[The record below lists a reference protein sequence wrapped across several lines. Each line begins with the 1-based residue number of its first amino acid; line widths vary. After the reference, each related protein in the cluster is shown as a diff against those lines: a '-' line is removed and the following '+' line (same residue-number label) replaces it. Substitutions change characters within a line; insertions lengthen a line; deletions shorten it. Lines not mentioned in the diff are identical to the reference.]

1 LKAAGHA
8 FRTDHSDTEVLLHG
22 YRQWSENLPGRLNG
36 MWAFAIYDR
45 RARRLFC
52 SRDRFGKKPL
62 FYTTQDSVFAFA
74 SELSALVRH
83 RHLRP
88 SISRRSLKKYF
99 AYGYIPAP
107 SSIYEGIYKLPGGHS
122 LVFDIERR
130 SVTLLKYWDFVI
142 EPFERIPADPEGEWG
157 EQLVELLGRAV
168 KRRLMSDV
176 PLGFFLSGG
185 IDSSSVVAMAARYVE
200 PTRIHTFSIGFE
212 EDTFDE
218 SAYSSRVASL
228 LHTQHHPDM
237 LSIEKAGSLLPEI
250 AHRLDEPMGDSSL
263 LPTYL
268 LSQHTRKHVTVAL
281 GGDGADELFAGY
293 DPFRA
298 LRTAELYHRFI
309 PKRLHQAIRMVMAR
323 VPVSH
328 ANMSLDFKI
337 KRTLR
342 GLSHDPKLWCPV
354 WMGPLAPE
362 DLEDLFQEP
371 TDLDDLYS
379 EAIEQWE
386 QCRQPNLVDRTLQF
400 YTKLYL
406 QDDILVKV
414 DRASMMHSLEVRAPY
429 LDIELVDFVRRIPH
443 QYKFRGGETKYI
455 LKKALEPVLPR
466 DILYRS
472 KKGFGIPIGSW
483 LKRDILRFDE
493 GSHPFLNSRFVA
505 ERIADHKENRSDE
518 RAMLWNVWLLN
529 HFQTA
534 IRASR

>member
-1 LKAAGHA
+1 
-8 FRTDHSDTEVLLHG
+8 
-22 YRQWSENLPGRLNG
+22 
-36 MWAFAIYDR
+36 
-45 RARRLFC
+45 
-52 SRDRFGKKPL
+52 
-62 FYTTQDSVFAFA
+62 
-74 SELSALVRH
+74 
-83 RHLRP
+83 
-88 SISRRSLKKYF
+88 
-99 AYGYIPAP
+99 
-107 SSIYEGIYKLPGGHS
+107 
-122 LVFDIERR
+122 
-130 SVTLLKYWDFVI
+130 
-142 EPFERIPADPEGEWG
+142 
-157 EQLVELLGRAV
+157 
-168 KRRLMSDV
+168 
-176 PLGFFLSGG
+176 
-185 IDSSSVVAMAARYVE
+185 
-200 PTRIHTFSIGFE
+200 
-212 EDTFDE
+212 
-218 SAYSSRVASL
+218 
-228 LHTQHHPDM
+228 
-237 LSIEKAGSLLPEI
+237 
-250 AHRLDEPMGDSSL
+250 MGDSSL

-281 GGDGADELFAGY
+281 SGDGADELFAGY